1 MTPER
6 CERELHDMATRT
18 SPIVRF
24 MLQKLAEDGC
34 AIDARFFSVETCDK
48 SVVGGFRPP
57 DGVVMCHNQIHD
69 RTTMENM
76 LAHELIH
83 AYDQCRGG
91 KKMNW
96 LDVRQHACSEVRAA
110 NLSGDCHWMNELMR
124 GRVFFDLKKH
134 HQKCVRRR
142 AELSVAM
149 NPNCTSDAHAKQV
162 VDEVFERCF
171 KDTAPYD
178 DIP

>member
-24 MLQKLAEDGC
+24 MLQKLAEAGC
-34 AIDARFFSVETCDK
+34 AIDARFFSVETCDR

-76 LAHELIH
+76 LAHELTGNWRERLERLV
-83 AYDQCRGG
+83 RGQAHE
-91 KKMNW
+91 
-96 LDVRQHACSEVRAA
+96 RR
-110 NLSGDCHWMNELMR
+110 LSWR
-124 GRVFFDLKKH
+124 GTH
-134 HQKCVRRR
+134 
-142 AELSVAM
+142 S
-149 NPNCTSDAHAKQV
+149 
-162 VDEVFERCF
+162 
-171 KDTAPYD
+171 
-178 DIP
+178 

>member
-1 MTPER
+1 
-6 CERELHDMATRT
+6 MATRT

-24 MLQKLAEDGC
+24 MLQKLAEAGC

-110 NLSGDCHWMNELMR
+110 NLSGDCH
-124 GRVFFDLKKH
+124 
-134 HQKCVRRR
+134 
-142 AELSVAM
+142 
-149 NPNCTSDAHAKQV
+149 
-162 VDEVFERCF
+162 
-171 KDTAPYD
+171 
-178 DIP
+178 